1 MIDKLILGTVQ
12 LGLDYGIN
20 NSSGKPSQ
28 EEAFSILNYAYD
40 QGLRKLDTAEAYGN
54 SIDVIGS
61 YHSAYP
67 NKRFD
72 IISKL
77 NPLADVTKIDLRS
90 HVDKSLNILS
100 TQQLYAYMF
109 HSYNSLKSKP
119 SLFNEFLELK
129 NEGIVKNIGISVY
142 TNDEIEDIIENFGE
156 FDFIQMP
163 FNLLDNSKRRRTLI
177 EKAKLKDI
185 DTHTRSTFLQGLFF
199 KNDQEL
205 QSKLLPLKPYLSKLT
220 SIANRWQIPI
230 EDLAI
235 QYVIQKAYIK
245 NVLIGVETKAQLE
258 ANLVICKKYKAL
270 DWTEVDEIDVK
281 ELDLLNPANW
291 I

>member
-20 NSSGKPSQ
+20 NFSGKPSQ

-54 SIDVIGS
+54 SIDVIGA
-61 YHSAYP
+61 YHNAYP

-77 NPLADVTKIDLRS
+77 SPLVDVAKIDLRS

-100 TQQLYAYMF
+100 IKQLYAYMF

-119 SLFNEFLELK
+119 SLFNEFIELK
-129 NEGIVKNIGISVY
+129 NKGIVKNIGISVY
-142 TNDEIEDIIENFGE
+142 TNDEIEDIIENFDE
-156 FDFIQMP
+156 FDFIQIP
-163 FNLLDNSKRRRTLI
+163 FNLLDNSKRRKTLV
-177 EKAKLKDI
+177 EKAKQKDI

-205 QSKLLPLKPYLSKLT
+205 QSKLLPLKPYLSRLN

-230 EDLAI
+230 ADLAI
-235 QYVIQKAYIK
+235 QYVLQKEYIK
-245 NVLIGVETKAQLE
+245 NVLIGVETRAQLE
-258 ANLVICKKYKAL
+258 SNLVICKKYRAL